1 MTTPAYMPFTHLA
14 ASNARI
20 LNALVGPVVIYQP
33 IKKRVAE
40 NLGRLTADGMI
51 ELRAP
56 LTQDDDRLC
65 AALAELIDWGRM
77 NPGRSTA
84 GANIVRTAQ
93 PEIPFFDDTAVSR
106 IRSELRRRE
115 AAAGPEPDRGEA
127 QFNARLF
134 LALAQENDLAGES
147 LDQHL
152 SHFQTL
158 ATAFLENLPEADGA
172 AFNRQNRGSALWQQ
186 DPGARLT
193 GQRMRAWATLA
204 AADPTP
210 PELLITTSSA
220 VIDWLIEP
228 PEDLISL
235 EKLAEIRI
243 SLPPAGTAP
252 LLLRALAA
260 LAARPTGSTEAL
272 ADLTALTVDGAA
284 EPTVCATVYRAA
296 DQSPATFL
304 RRMARA
310 AVVAPLPKCPPP
322 AVRHT
327 LIMGVTGPCQIPLK
341 AQLARY

>member
-14 ASNARI
+14 ASSART
-20 LNALVGPVVIYQP
+20 LNSLVGPVVIYQP

-40 NLGRLTADGMI
+40 NLDRLTAKGMI

-56 LTQDDDRLC
+56 LTRDDDRLC
-65 AALAELIDWGRM
+65 SALAELIDWGRM
-77 NPGRSTA
+77 NHGRSAA
-84 GANIVRTAQ
+84 GANIVRTGQ

-106 IRSELRRRE
+106 IRSDLRRRE
-115 AAAGPEPDRGEA
+115 AAAGPEPDRSEA

-158 ATAFLENLPEADGA
+158 ATAFLEHLPEADGA
-172 AFNRQNRGSALWQQ
+172 AFSRQNRGSALWQQ

-210 PELLITTSSA
+210 PEMLITTSSA
-220 VIDWLIEP
+220 VIDWLLEA
-228 PEDLISL
+228 PEDLLSL

-243 SLPPAGTAP
+243 SLPPADTAP
-252 LLLRALAA
+252 LLLRPLAA
-260 LAARPTGSTEAL
+260 LAAGSTEGL
-272 ADLTALTVDGAA
+272 AELTALTVNGAA
-284 EPTVCATVYRAA
+284 ESTVCATVYRAA
-296 DQSPATFL
+296 DQPPAAFL

-327 LIMGVTGPCQIPLK
+327 LIVGVAGPCQIRPK

>member
-14 ASNARI
+14 ASSARTI
-20 LNALVGPVVIYQP
+20 NALVGPVVIYQP

-40 NLGRLTADGMI
+40 NLVRLTANGMI

-56 LTQDDDRLC
+56 LTRDDDRLC

-77 NPGRSTA
+77 NPGRSAA

-93 PEIPFFDDTAVSR
+93 PQIPFFDDTAVSR

-115 AAAGPEPDRGEA
+115 AAAGPEPDRSEA

-134 LALAQENDLAGES
+134 LALAQENDLAGEG

-158 ATAFLENLPEADGA
+158 TTAFLEHLPEADGA
-172 AFNRQNRGSALWQQ
+172 AFNRQNRWPALGQQ

-204 AADPTP
+204 TADPTP

-220 VIDWLIEP
+220 VIDWLLEP
-228 PEDLISL
+228 PEDLLSL

-252 LLLRALAA
+252 LLLRPLAA
-260 LAARPTGSTEAL
+260 LAAGSTEGL
-272 ADLTALTVDGAA
+272 ADLAALGVNGAA
-284 EPTVCATVYRAA
+284 EPTVCATVYRVA
-296 DQSPATFL
+296 DQPPAAFL
-304 RRMARA
+304 CRMARA
-310 AVVAPLPKCPPP
+310 AVVAPLPKCPSP

-327 LIMGVTGPCQIPLK
+327 LIVGVAGPCQIPPK